1 MKVDM
6 RKIDLSKSN
15 GTMKRHLE
23 KAMMHQHYRSV
34 MIKSFN
40 KNFEVLEKAGEA
52 AMRKSFLITGRKC
65 KHLTGQE
72 YADLAV
78 KTFKEV
84 KQSR

>member
-1 MKVDM
+1 M

-15 GTMKRHLE
+15 GTMKKHLE

-40 KNFEVLEKAGEA
+40 ENFNVLEKAGEA

-65 KHLTGQE
+65 KHLTAEE
-72 YADLAV
+72 YANLAIQ
-78 KTFKEV
+78 TWKEV
-84 KQSR
+84 IKNKTI